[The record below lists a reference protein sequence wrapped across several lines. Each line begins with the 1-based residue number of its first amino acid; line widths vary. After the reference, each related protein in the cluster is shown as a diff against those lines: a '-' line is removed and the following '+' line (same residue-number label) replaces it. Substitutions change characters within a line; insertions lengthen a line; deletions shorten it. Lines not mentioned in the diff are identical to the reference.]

1 MTTLKADEVM
11 KLRKRLRMT
20 MDFEVTINEITEESL
35 REHCRMFTNPDELLA
50 DPETH
55 RNLARQQRLQQALL
69 ADKESLRRFLT
80 YVIVSEVNANIGSRL
95 GEMFGMGREETE
107 GEILGPV
114 FARLGEEDA
123 RFYASV
129 AGVLWENVELLNS
142 SFVVRWAG
150 AVLEEVTEVA
160 EGAVSQGESDN
171 LR

>member
-1 MTTLKADEVM
+1 VK
-11 KLRKRLRMT
+11 KRLRMT
-20 MDFEVTINEITEESL
+20 LEFEVTINEITEESL

-55 RNLARQQRLQQALL
+55 RNLERQQRLQHALL
-69 ADKESLRRFLT
+69 ADEESLRRFLT
-80 YVIVSEVNANIGSRL
+80 YVVVSEVNSNIGSRL

-107 GEILGPV
+107 EEILGPV
-114 FARLGEEDA
+114 LARLDEEDA

-142 SFVVRWAG
+142 SFIMRWMS

-160 EGAVSQGESDN
+160 EGAINQGESDN